1 MSLIGYSHNL
11 NVSMVATVGSEVNR
25 KSSCACGRWPR
36 LRNAVGRTLWF
47 FSLSSCVTVSGSS
60 QSAQMLLVLKLP
72 NALKIRAS
80 PPQLCPSH
88 AAEVVAANSLN
99 SEAVMVMI
107 YLLSLC
113 NPNIHTHT
121 DTHQPTAPCALLIRF
136 PHQPAAATALSLL
149 WDPKFP
155 PSRTLGL

>member
-1 MSLIGYSHNL
+1 MRVGGGR
-11 NVSMVATVGSEVNR
+11 GSEMLWVAHCGFFLCPAVSQSRGAHNQH
-25 KSSCACGRWPR
+25 KCFSCSSCRTPSRSEPPPR
-36 LRNAVGRTLWF
+36 
-47 FSLSSCVTVSGSS
+47 
-60 QSAQMLLVLKLP
+60 
-72 NALKIRAS
+72 
-80 PPQLCPSH
+80 LCPSN

-121 DTHQPTAPCALLIRF
+121 DTHQPTTPCALLIRF